1 MEEESN
7 IIDNINNIKEVSNV
21 QQESNQVIEVNKF
34 ELSEMINYKD
44 GIELFSMIFFVVIV
58 ISIYISYKKIINR
71 TGYTSDTSAVTN
83 TTVY

>member
-44 GIELFSMIFFVVIV
+44 GIELFSMIFLLL
-58 ISIYISYKKIINR
+58 S
-71 TGYTSDTSAVTN
+71 
-83 TTVY
+83 